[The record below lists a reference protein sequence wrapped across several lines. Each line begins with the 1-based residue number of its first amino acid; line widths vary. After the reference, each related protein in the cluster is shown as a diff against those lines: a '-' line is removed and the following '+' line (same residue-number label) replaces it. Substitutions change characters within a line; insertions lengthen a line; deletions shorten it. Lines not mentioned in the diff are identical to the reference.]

1 MERAILHVDCN
12 KFYASVECLH
22 RPEIRNLPV
31 IVGGDAELRHGI
43 VLTKNEIA
51 SKYNIKTG
59 EAIWQAKQKCPGLV
73 VVKPNFQLYVRFSK
87 MARDIYGDYTDQ
99 IEPFGLDECWID
111 VTGSGAFGDGTAIAE
126 EIRKRVKFELG
137 ITVSIGVSYN
147 KIFAKLG
154 SDYKKPDAVTVIDRE
169 HFRGMVWPLP
179 ASDLLMVG
187 RSTSAGLRRMGIYT
201 IGDLA
206 RTEPELL
213 SGRFGKAGAMLY
225 AFANGLD
232 TSPVRRT
239 GDEPEAKSVG
249 SSTTAARDIT
259 CDAEARLVLLTLAES
274 VGARLRESGFMC
286 RMVEVSIRSA
296 ENLGWRSHR
305 MRLRYATDLTD
316 EILEAACALYREC
329 RADGEILRSV
339 GIRAAELVRADGP
352 EQTDLFCD
360 YVNRNKKSRLDR
372 AMDGIRGKY
381 GFDSIRRA
389 CTLADWQ
396 LGGLDAR
403 KDGHAVH
410 PAGFYV

>member
-1 MERAILHVDCN
+1 MDRTILHSDINNC
-12 KFYASVECLH
+12 FASIELLY
-22 RPEIRNLPV
+22 RPELRGRPLAV
-31 IVGGDAELRHGI
+31 CGDQSERHGI
-43 VLTKNEIA
+43 VL
-51 SKYNIKTG
+51 SKDELAKKAGVKTG
-59 EAIWQAKQKCPGLV
+59 EAVWQARQKCPELQITEPHFDRYI
-73 VVKPNFQLYVRFSK
+73 KYSRII
-87 MARDIYGDYTDQ
+87 REIYSDYTDRC
-99 IEPFGLDECWID
+99 E
-111 VTGSGAFGDGTAIAE
+111 AFGIDESWLDITGCWACPDGAE
-126 EIRKRVKFELG
+126 AAREINGRVRRETGL
-137 ITVSIGVSYN
+137 TVSVGVSWN
-147 KIFAKLG
+147 KVLAKLG